1 MLERFLILWLCLLSC
16 LAYVWPDSFSIDPF
30 VASRPWLPLVIVVT
44 MFAIGWLLPPDEVRQ
59 VVRRWPLVLAGTAVQ
74 YGSMPWLAW
83 IVAHV
88 YELDPDLRLGLILA
102 GCVPGAMASN
112 VLTLVAR
119 GNVSYSLSLTTAAT
133 CLSPLCVPL
142 MLKLTLQQQ
151 LPKPLLPLVWQL
163 VWMVVLP
170 VVLGHTL
177 GRLLPR
183 WRTWAEAIGKRVAA
197 LAILWIIAV
206 VVGVNRE
213 ALGDVEAAAFW
224 AVLTLNLAGYGA
236 GRLGGWLLR
245 LPPSMQRAL
254 TLEIGMQ
261 NAGLG
266 TALAADLF
274 QSQPRVMIPTALYTF
289 GCMLTGTV
297 LARYWA
303 LRPVDGG
310 DGKQGSASC

>member
-1 MLERFLILWLCLLSC
+1 MLERFLILWLCLLSWV
-16 LAYVWPDSFSIDPF
+16 AYIWPENAPIDPF
-30 VASRPWLPLVIVVT
+30 VGSRQWLPLVIVVT

-59 VVRRWPLVLAGTAVQ
+59 VIQRWPLVLAGTTLQ
-74 YGSMPWLAW
+74 YGSMPLLAW

-88 YELDPDLRLGLILA
+88 YALDADLRLGLILA

-133 CLSPLCVPL
+133 CLSPVCVPV
-142 MLKLTLQQQ
+142 MLQLTLQQQ

-163 VWMVVLP
+163 IWMVVLP
-170 VVLGHTL
+170 VVFGHAL
-177 GRLLPR
+177 GRFVPQ
-183 WRTWAEAIGKRVAA
+183 WRRWAEAIGKRVAA
-197 LAILWIIAV
+197 VAILWIIAV
-206 VVGVNRE
+206 VVGVNRG
-213 ALGDVEAAAFW
+213 ALGDVEAAALA
-224 AVLTLNLAGYGA
+224 AVLSLNLAGYVA

-266 TALAADLF
+266 TALASDLF
-274 QSQPRVMIPTALYTF
+274 HSQPRVMIPTALYTF

-303 LRPVDGG
+303 LRPEDEP
-310 DGKQGSASC
+310 